1 MGISLGMI
9 TVLNSIIPAGI
20 RLRNKIIM
28 VKHFFTGLFILS
40 TFCVAVTAGAQTDS
54 AKKNPVYRIGIFAPL
69 YLDSVFS
76 NNTFRYKQ
84 GLPKFMVPALEFVQG
99 AEIALDSMRL
109 VNENIQATIYDSK
122 SYTKNISYLVN
133 NKELDS
139 LDLMIGA
146 VRDADLK
153 QLADFAVLKNI
164 PFVSATHPND
174 GGVTAN
180 PFMVILNST
189 LKAHCE
195 AIYSYML
202 QNHGTDKIFLLR
214 KKGTQEDKVAA
225 YFKMLNEQDG
235 KALLNIQTINKD
247 SLLTADFLKPKLDS
261 NRQTVII
268 GGSLEESFATELT
281 LACYNLTPAYPITLI
296 GMPNWDGFASLKR
309 KSDFQNFPIYFTTP
323 YFNNKADSYSK
334 MLNAVYLKKYK
345 IKPSD
350 MAFRGFEAVQMFSKL
365 LTRYPDDLV
374 NHLNDKTVKVF
385 CDYNF
390 RPVALKKENTVADYF
405 ENKHLYFVKLV
416 NGTTQKAW

>member
-1 MGISLGMI
+1 
-9 TVLNSIIPAGI
+9 
-20 RLRNKIIM
+20 M
-28 VKHFFTGLFILS
+28 VKYFFTGLFILS
-40 TFCVAVTAGAQTDS
+40 VSCFVFNASAQIDS
-54 AKKNPVYRIGIFAPL
+54 AKKNPVYRVGIFAPL
-69 YLDSVFS
+69 YLDSIFS
-76 NNTFRYKQ
+76 NTTFKYKQ
-84 GLPKFMVPALEFVQG
+84 GLPKFMMPALEFVQG
-99 AEIALDSMRL
+99 AEIALDSMKL
-109 VNENIQATIYDSK
+109 ANENIEATIYDSK
-122 SYTKNISYLVN
+122 SYSRNIAYLVN
-133 NKELDS
+133 NKKIDS
-139 LDLMIGA
+139 LDLIIGA
-146 VRDADLK
+146 VKDADLK
-153 QLADFAVLKNI
+153 QLADFALLKNI

-180 PFMVILNST
+180 PYMVILNST

-195 AIYSYML
+195 AIYSYLL
-202 QNHGTDKIFLLR
+202 QNHGTDKIFLCR
-214 KKGTQEDKVAA
+214 KKGMQEDKVAA

-235 KALLNIQTINKD
+235 KALLSIQTINKD

-281 LACYNLTPAYPITLI
+281 LACYNLQETYPITLI

-309 KSDFQNFPIYFTTP
+309 KNDFKDFPVYFTTP
-323 YFNNKADSYSK
+323 YYNNKWDSNSK

-345 IKPSD
+345 IKPGD
-350 MAFRGFEAVQMFSKL
+350 MAFKGFEAVQMFTRL
-365 LTRYPDDLV
+365 LTKYPGDIV

-416 NGTTQKAW
+416 NGNTSRAW